1 MAHDICCFALK
12 RFLTLANPI
21 FVCWCLS
28 WIFFIFFLHFMHFFC
43 ISCIYNNSH
52 WWVTLFLSCFLFGVL
67 RKLLVSIECFLKQ
80 VQKIATG
87 FSFSWLGALFDVN
100 VNENK
105 QIFQYAI
112 EKVNENLLSGEEFQL
127 EGQVADVV
135 YGNEITVSRGLCSL
149 LEVCL
154 LFGIFF

>member
-1 MAHDICCFALK
+1 MGNAF
-12 RFLTLANPI
+12 
-21 FVCWCLS
+21 S
-28 WIFFIFFLHFMHFFC
+28 
-43 ISCIYNNSH
+43 
-52 WWVTLFLSCFLFGVL
+52 
-67 RKLLVSIECFLKQ
+67 KLLFIRGVEKTPCFYWMFLKT